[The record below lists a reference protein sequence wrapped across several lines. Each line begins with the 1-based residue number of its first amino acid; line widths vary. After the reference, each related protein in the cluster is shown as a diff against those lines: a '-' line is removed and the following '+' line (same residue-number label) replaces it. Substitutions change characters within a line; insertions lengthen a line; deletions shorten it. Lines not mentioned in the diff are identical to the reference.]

1 MIFYKSSA
9 NSLNS
14 CLLFAVHFIEKHS
27 SATLFVME
35 NFPAI
40 FCSAVP
46 FCQSCTGGPAVGGS
60 WGGRSHCAWL
70 NPPHGSSMV
79 TEYEHAATTV
89 SNSCKV
95 VSYNKQQQQQQQ
107 QHACR
112 RWVCCILKCL
122 YQHVGNRSSCLLMR
136 SSQTTTK
143 LKGKNQQRDL
153 LPPIK
158 SVQKAN
164 SLGGMPQNPD
174 SQWVDN
180 LIFNFMN
187 GTLLSINLHS
197 PLLYQCFWQD
207 PTAIG
212 CFLPPEHSNRP

>member
-14 CLLFAVHFIEKHS
+14 CLFFAVHFIEKHS

-89 SNSCKV
+89 SNSCNV
-95 VSYNKQQQQQQQ
+95 VSYNKQQ

-187 GTLLSINLHS
+187 GTLLTIEPAFSTIIIPMFLAGPYSYRLFS
-197 PLLYQCFWQD
+197 PTWTFH
-207 PTAIG
+207 
-212 CFLPPEHSNRP
+212 LP

>member
-89 SNSCKV
+89 SNSCNV
-95 VSYNKQQQQQQQ
+95 VSYNKQQQ

-187 GTLLSINLHS
+187 GTLLTIEPAFSTIIIPMFLAGPYSYRLFS
-197 PLLYQCFWQD
+197 PTWTFH
-207 PTAIG
+207 
-212 CFLPPEHSNRP
+212 LP